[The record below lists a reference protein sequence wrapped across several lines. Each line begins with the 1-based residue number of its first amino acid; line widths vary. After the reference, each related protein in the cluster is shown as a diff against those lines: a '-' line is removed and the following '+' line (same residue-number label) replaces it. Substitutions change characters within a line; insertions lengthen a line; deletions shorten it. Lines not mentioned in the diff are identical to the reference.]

1 MNFLHVCK
9 EQSNFSNDLSDI
21 VGSNKFVKLFRLS
34 CFVDKVGNQ
43 ISVKTLIHAIFYK
56 QRFFSTQPQCCIIF

>member
-1 MNFLHVCK
+1 MNFLHVYK
-9 EQSNFSNDLSDI
+9 EQSNFCNDLSDI

-43 ISVKTLIHAIFYK
+43 ISVKTLIHAIFISNA
-56 QRFFSTQPQCCIIF
+56 FFQLSLSVA